1 MMQLLPRLHPSLPG
15 ILDGLQGLG
24 NTGLTGLLLVAPDA
38 PLVPGALLALQ
49 AAPPAGHLYEL
60 RGVSPNGIGPD
71 RIVFG
76 VMGDSF
82 VVASSRTLAQ
92 EVARMATDPAPTAGT
107 RLRIDVPRMLDTSE
121 MENEKELR
129 ALFRALDLS
138 ASAKDGDIVADAT
151 VTWSR

>member
-1 MMQLLPRLHPSLPG
+1 
-15 ILDGLQGLG
+15 
-24 NTGLTGLLLVAPDA
+24 
-38 PLVPGALLALQ
+38 
-49 AAPPAGHLYEL
+49 
-60 RGVSPNGIGPD
+60 VSPNNIGPGH
-71 RIVFG
+71 IIFG

-92 EVARMATDPAPTAGT
+92 EVARMGTDPAPKAGT